1 MSPAGVNIV
10 LSDLS
15 FSVQMLT
22 DASMEIKAP
31 PLLYDVSAV
40 AVFTV
45 PTYIMQNVFQF
56 RTDSFDINNVA
67 ENDVRYY
74 VDMSEWPSGFEINP
88 ANAALDNNPPT
99 VSSGAIALTSYNG
112 RPFTSE
118 KMMVKHDFV
127 RYLAL
132 QLFGSYDAADIFNNE
147 KELITNLEEI
157 GDGSGPGHVWYDIS
171 YALHRV
177 STTGTNSDLTQ
188 DDITEELCMTNAITT
203 PDNLCREMFLQIA
216 AVTPERLQNV
226 QTVTQY
232 PYRQPLLFQ
241 HGDSINFTV
250 NFYPAENQHLL
261 TDVNPIPARPYQ
273 IKLYMVSV

>member
-1 MSPAGVNIV
+1 MSPPGVNIV

-22 DASMEIKAP
+22 DASMDIKTP

-56 RTDSFDINNVA
+56 RTDSFDIDNVA

-74 VDMSEWPSGFEINP
+74 VDMGQWPNGFELNP
-88 ANAALDNNPPT
+88 ANAALDYNPPT
-99 VSSGAIALTSYNG
+99 VSSGAIALTSYEG
-112 RPFTSE
+112 TSFSE

-132 QLFGSYDAADIFNNE
+132 QLFGSYDATDIFNNE
-147 KELITNLEEI
+147 EELVSNLEYI
-157 GDGSGPGHVWYDIS
+157 GDGSEPGHVWYDIS
-171 YALHRV
+171 AALHRV
-177 STTGTNSDLTQ
+177 STDGTYDENYLTYDSFTEQLSMSNS
-188 DDITEELCMTNAITT
+188 ITT

-226 QTVTQY
+226 QQTSN
-232 PYRQPLLFQ
+232 RQPLLFQ
-241 HGDSINFTV
+241 DGDSINFTV

-261 TDVNPIPARPYQ
+261 TDVNPIPSRPYQ

>member
-22 DASMEIKAP
+22 DASMDTKSP

-40 AVFTV
+40 AVFPV

-56 RTDSFDINNVA
+56 RTDSVDINNVA
-67 ENDVRYY
+67 EQDIRYY
-74 VDMSEWPSGFEINP
+74 VDMSQWPSGFELNP
-88 ANAALDNNPPT
+88 ANAALDYNAPT
-99 VSSGAIALTSYNG
+99 VSSGAISLTSYNG
-112 RPFTSE
+112 SPFSSD
-118 KMMVKHDFV
+118 KMMLKHDYV

-132 QLFGSYDAADIFNNE
+132 QLFGSYDATDIFNNE
-147 KELITNLEEI
+147 EELVSNLEYI
-157 GDGSGPGHVWYDIS
+157 GDGSEPGHVWYDIS
-171 YALHRV
+171 AALHRV
-177 STTGTNSDLTQ
+177 STDGTYDPAYLTY
-188 DDITEELCMTNAITT
+188 DPLTEQLSMTNAITT

-226 QTVTQY
+226 QQTS
-232 PYRQPLLFQ
+232 YRQPLLFQ
-241 HGDSINFTV
+241 DGDSINFTV
-250 NFYPAENQHLL
+250 NYYAAENQHLL

>member
-22 DASMEIKAP
+22 DASMDIKTP
-31 PLLYDVSAV
+31 PSLYDISAV

-67 ENDVRYY
+67 EDDIRYY
-74 VDMSEWPSGFEINP
+74 VDMTQWPSGFEINP
-88 ANAALDNNPPT
+88 ANAALDYNPPT
-99 VSSGAIALTSYNG
+99 VSSGAIALTSYEG
-112 RPFTSE
+112 TPFGYE
-118 KMMVKHDFV
+118 QMMLKHDFV

-132 QLFGSYDAADIFNNE
+132 QLFGSYDATDIFNNE
-147 KELITNLEEI
+147 EELITNLEYI
-157 GDGSGPGHVWYDIS
+157 GDGSEPGHVWYDIS
-171 YALHRV
+171 AALHRV
-177 STTGTNSDLTQ
+177 STTGTYDENYLTY
-188 DDITEELCMTNAITT
+188 DSFTEQLSMSNAITT

-226 QTVTQY
+226 QQTSN
-232 PYRQPLLFQ
+232 RQPLLFQ
-241 HGDSINFTV
+241 DGDSINFSVT
-250 NFYPAENQHLL
+250 FYPAENQHLL

>member
-15 FSVQMLT
+15 FSVQMLQEG
-22 DASMEIKAP
+22 SMDTKTP

-56 RTDSFDINNVA
+56 RVDSFDITNVE

-74 VDMSEWPSGFEINP
+74 VDMTQWPSGFELNP
-88 ANAALDNNPPT
+88 AYAALDYNPPT
-99 VSSGAIALTSYNG
+99 VSSGAIALTSYEG
-112 RPFTSE
+112 TPFASE

-132 QLFGSYDAADIFNNE
+132 RLFGSYDATDIFNNE
-147 KELITNLEEI
+147 EELITNLEYI
-157 GDGSGPGHVWYDIS
+157 GDGSEPGHVWYDIS
-171 YALHRV
+171 AALHRV
-177 STTGTNSDLTQ
+177 STDGTYDPNYLTY
-188 DDITEELCMTNAITT
+188 DPLTEYLSMTNAITT

-216 AVTPERLQNV
+216 AVTPDRLQNV
-226 QTVTQY
+226 QQTS
-232 PYRQPLLFQ
+232 YRQPLLFQ
-241 HGDSINFTV
+241 DGDSINFTV
-250 NFYPAENQHLL
+250 TIYPAENQHLL